1 MPNCPKCGARNP
13 AENSVCRSCGALLE
27 GDVPVGPPADGA
39 AAEVP
44 TAGGPALESGPE
56 AAGLPWRRA
65 LLFGGVAAVVLGVLW
80 YLQMVYWP
88 TVPPFMAF
96 VTGWLIGEAIRMGSG
111 SKRGRPLQWLA
122 VGLTAVTSAIVLFA
136 YLGAQDPAGFPQAL
150 VAWISADWIAP
161 AMLIFGLGYAYL
173 TAGMRPRPR
182 PQPQTPADEGA
193 AAAPEAGGAA
203 TRAGEGETAPAAD
216 AAAEGAPPAEGAAAK
231 PGLTCVRCQAHIAP
245 GEALLVPGGFRRGT
259 LAVCPTCVGEL
270 EAKFK
275 AETEGIRL
283 GQAVLFGVGAA
294 LLIGAGWYLG
304 DRYSNASPML
314 NVLGLVAGWVIPE
327 AVRWGAGK
335 KRGRTLQWISLGLT
349 VATILGAQLALALGD
364 PNGFAAGLAVR
375 MSSPLTVVIY
385 LLGAFQA
392 YTGPAARKLVG
403 VKDQVRE
410 AGDGENPQP

>member
-27 GDVPVGPPADGA
+27 VDVPAAPPAGSA
-39 AAEVP
+39 ATDVSAS
-44 TAGGPALESGPE
+44 GKPALEPGAE
-56 AAGLPWRRA
+56 TTALPWRRA
-65 LLFGGVAAVVLGVLW
+65 LLFGGIAAVVLGVLW
-80 YLQMVYWP
+80 YVQMVYWP

-122 VGLTAVTSAIVLFA
+122 VGLTAVTSAIVLFV
-136 YLGAQDPAGFPQAL
+136 YLGAKDPAGFPKAF
-150 VAWISADWIAP
+150 VDWISADWIGP
-161 AMLIFGLGYAYL
+161 AMLLFGLGYAYL

-182 PQPQTPADEGA
+182 PQPTTP
-193 AAAPEAGGAA
+193 PEEEPAVAGTAEGAA
-203 TRAGEGETAPAAD
+203 TRTGEGETASAPD
-216 AAAEGAPPAEGAAAK
+216 AAAEGADAK

-294 LLIGAGWYLG
+294 LLIGVGWYLG

-335 KRGRTLQWISLGLT
+335 KRGRTLQLISLGLT
-349 VATILGAQLALALGD
+349 VVTILGVQLALALGD

-403 VKDQVRE
+403 IKDQARE
-410 AGDGENPQP
+410 AGDEGPKP